1 MNTEL
6 INLYVER
13 LLNDVGENAKAR
25 VLLETQLKY
34 TELLNKKIQTELE
47 EVKAE
52 LEELKENNKKRKPK
66 EINTSE

>member
-6 INLYVER
+6 VNLYVER
-13 LLNDVGENAKAR
+13 LLNEIGENAKAR
-25 VLLETQLKY
+25 ALLETQLKY
-34 TELLNKKIQTELE
+34 MDNNNKKIQAELE

-66 EINTSE
+66 EVNTP